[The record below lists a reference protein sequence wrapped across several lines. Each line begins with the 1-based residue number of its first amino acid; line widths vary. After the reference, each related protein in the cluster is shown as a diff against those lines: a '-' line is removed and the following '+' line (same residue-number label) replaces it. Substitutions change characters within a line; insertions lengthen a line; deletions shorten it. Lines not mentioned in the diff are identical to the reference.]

1 MALQRAVGATVWGP
15 VWAATVRQQGEKG
28 SVEAPSWAPRGWLLA
43 GSHSKHSLQLEARPT
58 PPLEPGRAGW
68 AKGRGTP
75 RGQEGIPRALQEDD
89 HSKSKAKIQSI
100 GILREG
106 GGWPWGQ
113 EWAGPPGF
121 LLPPPSWN
129 LQGHREIQ
137 AGISMG
143 SMTHPPQPPN
153 THQGI
158 KASFL
163 LSGVFR
169 EETPSSGDCALTTGT
184 RLHCQTQMR
193 DFDPVQTTEVLP
205 SHYRTA
211 QGGPRVKDPLPHT
224 PLPTC

>member
-106 GGWPWGQ
+106 GGVAVGPGMG
-113 EWAGPPGF
+113 WAPR
-121 LLPPPSWN
+121 LSAPSPI
-129 LQGHREIQ
+129 LE
-137 AGISMG
+137 S
-143 SMTHPPQPPN
+143 
-153 THQGI
+153 
-158 KASFL
+158 
-163 LSGVFR
+163 
-169 EETPSSGDCALTTGT
+169 
-184 RLHCQTQMR
+184 
-193 DFDPVQTTEVLP
+193 
-205 SHYRTA
+205 
-211 QGGPRVKDPLPHT
+211 PRP
-224 PLPTC
+224 